1 MGTKKF
7 FFSNIC
13 YLILEQ
19 LMDRAIDVGDY
30 FLEALKKLAEKHEII
45 GDIRGRGMFIGID
58 LVKDRE
64 TREPNIKAAEHAL
77 TRFREERILMQSD
90 RPFNNV
96 LKIKPPL
103 AFSRENVDTFIT
115 TLDSIIEDI
124 EDMQ

>member
-1 MGTKKF
+1 MGALSKRDIVIEDERVRHLLVFSREKKSYIIF
-7 FFSNIC
+7 F
-13 YLILEQ
+13 LQ

-77 TRFREERILMQSD
+77 TRFREERILMQ
-90 RPFNNV
+90 V
-96 LKIKPPL
+96 CMYYVKK
-103 AFSRENVDTFIT
+103 E
-115 TLDSIIEDI
+115 
-124 EDMQ
+124 

>member
-1 MGTKKF
+1 MDV
-7 FFSNIC
+7 I
-13 YLILEQ
+13 EDER

-58 LVKDRE
+58 LVKNRE
-64 TREPNIKAAEHAL
+64 TREPHIKAAEHAL

-90 RPFNNV
+90 GPFNNV

-124 EDMQ
+124 EDMQAF

>member
-1 MGTKKF
+1 MG
-7 FFSNIC
+7 
-13 YLILEQ
+13 
-19 LMDRAIDVGDY
+19 DRAIDGGDY

-58 LVKDRE
+58 LVKNRE

-90 RPFNNV
+90 GPFNNV

-103 AFSRENVDTFIT
+103 AFSKENVDRFVSM
-115 TLDSIIEDI
+115 LDSIFG
-124 EDMQ
+124 DMALLDSF